1 MSVHLER
8 PRTDGV
14 AFPHRFLLYR
24 LRPLGRFVIRRR
36 FRITMHGTDR
46 VPRTGPVI
54 FASNHTGVIDGP
66 LLAIFSPRPAHALTK
81 VEMFKGKMGLFL
93 TWVGQIKLDRF
104 NTDPAAVRES
114 LRVLRDGGAV
124 GIFPEGLARR
134 RRPRAVPPRGRLPG
148 DGHRR
153 ADRAGDHA
161 RHPRARRSH
170 RVAAGPRQPDR
181 DHVRRAGVGGHRA
194 LAAHQAGGRGGLPHA
209 PGADAEPTSPTRWP
223 PPASRCPG
231 RCPRASGSPIP
242 AAESRR
248 SQHDGV
254 RHGDRGNRTGAG
266 AGRGRPPQRRQV
278 HAGQPDPRPAR
289 GGRRGRARA

>member
-124 GIFPEGLARR
+124 GIFPEGSRGAGDLELFHRGAAYLAM
-134 RRPRAVPPRGRLPG
+134 VTG
-148 DGHRR
+148 R

-170 RVAAGPRQPDR
+170 RVAAGAAA
-181 DHVRRAGVGGHRA
+181 AGSRSC
-194 LAAHQAGGRGGLPHA
+194 
-209 PGADAEPTSPTRWP
+209 T
-223 PPASRCPG
+223 ASRCGWTPRPG
-231 RCPRASGSPIP
+231 RAP
-242 AAESRR
+242 SRR
-248 SQHDGV
+248 S
-254 RHGDRGNRTGAG
+254 
-266 AGRGRPPQRRQV
+266 GRP
-278 HAGQPDPRPAR
+278 HACSGS
-289 GGRRGRARA
+289 GC